1 MPAPTLFRPLLFLLF
16 AASGFSGLIYES
28 LWAQYLKLFLG
39 HAAYAQTLVLAI
51 FMGGMALGAWICSR
65 FSGSW
70 SNLLRGFALA
80 EAAIGVL
87 AVLFHPL
94 FVRFLDWA
102 YGWLIPVLGPS
113 LLLDPVRWGL
123 SALLILPQTLLL
135 GMTFPLMAAGLIR
148 RFPHNS
154 GSTISILYFTNSLGA
169 ALGVLVSSFFLVAR
183 VGLPGTLTIAG
194 CINLMTAA
202 AVWALAGSAVE
213 PSMGTRSWL
222 RSPDSRQATMRPVLF
237 LWLAA
242 LTGAASL
249 IYEISWIR
257 LLNLVLGSTTHS
269 FELMLSAFITGLAL
283 GSLWI
288 RRRID
293 RLTNPVALLAGIQVA
308 MGILALATLPLY
320 SQTFRWM
327 GWLTDNLPR
336 TDLGYAWFS
345 LASHG
350 IAMAIM
356 LPATFCA
363 GTTLPL
369 ITHVL
374 LRRGFGEKSIGAVY
388 SWNTVGAIAGV
399 FLAVHLGM
407 DLLGLKGLVVL
418 GAAMDIAAGAALAGA
433 FLNHRFFRLAAA
445 AGLLALLTGMALSL
459 DSYKMASGIYRTGH
473 LLDRTNSQ
481 LLYHRDGKTATVSV
495 VRTADGVT
503 GLRTNGKT
511 DAGVVMDWNF
521 PPSEDDAT
529 LVLLA
534 ALPLALNPQLES
546 VANIGMGSGI
556 TTHTLLLSPAP
567 LRIDTIEIEPR
578 MVEAARLF
586 SPRNSRAFEDPRS
599 HIHFDDAKAFFAT
612 SQRRYDLIVSEPSN
626 LWVSGV
632 ASLFSLE
639 FYRRVREHLT
649 DDGLLAQWLHL
660 YEVDLEIVL
669 SILKALAKEF
679 QAFDIYT
686 INSADL
692 IIVAGASGRLPR
704 LHQDPFQHPEMAR
717 QLERIGVLG
726 GGGAGTTWRSAG

>member
-1 MPAPTLFRPLLFLLF
+1 M
-16 AASGFSGLIYES
+16 
-28 LWAQYLKLFLG
+28 
-39 HAAYAQTLVLAI
+39 
-51 FMGGMALGAWICSR
+51 
-65 FSGSW
+65 
-70 SNLLRGFALA
+70 
-80 EAAIGVL
+80 
-87 AVLFHPL
+87 
-94 FVRFLDWA
+94 
-102 YGWLIPVLGPS
+102 
-113 LLLDPVRWGL
+113 
-123 SALLILPQTLLL
+123 
-135 GMTFPLMAAGLIR
+135 
-148 RFPHNS
+148 
-154 GSTISILYFTNSLGA
+154 
-169 ALGVLVSSFFLVAR
+169 
-183 VGLPGTLTIAG
+183 
-194 CINLMTAA
+194 
-202 AVWALAGSAVE
+202 
-213 PSMGTRSWL
+213 
-222 RSPDSRQATMRPVLF
+222 
-237 LWLAA
+237 
-242 LTGAASL
+242 
-249 IYEISWIR
+249 
-257 LLNLVLGSTTHS
+257 
-269 FELMLSAFITGLAL
+269 
-283 GSLWI
+283 
-288 RRRID
+288 
-293 RLTNPVALLAGIQVA
+293 
-308 MGILALATLPLY
+308 
-320 SQTFRWM
+320 
-327 GWLTDNLPR
+327 
-336 TDLGYAWFS
+336 GYAWFR

-459 DSYKMASGIYRTGH
+459 DSYKMASGIYRTGR

-586 SPRNSRAFEDPRS
+586 SPRNSRAFKDPRS
-599 HIHFDDAKAFFAT
+599 RIHFDDAKAFFAT

-649 DDGLLAQWLHL
+649 DNGLLAQWLHL
-660 YEVDLEIVL
+660 YEVDLELVL

-686 INSADL
+686 INSGDL
-692 IIVAGASGRLPR
+692 IIVAGASGRLPPSTKTPFSTRRWPASWSESGCWEAGARGRPGNPLADQQAGIGLSSEPARTSHPLR
-704 LHQDPFQHPEMAR
+704 LLP
-717 QLERIGVLG
+717 G
-726 GGGAGTTWRSAG
+726 S